1 MGRTFAAARGRRRP
15 RRAGRHRRDAEAE
28 AASLLRAGRVKVDT
42 GDLAGREANVIAG
55 APIVTVWLAALR
67 KTSRRAELRLVV
79 DRPGILYRPELT
91 LTRQG
96 SCIEGA

>member
-67 KTSRRAELRLVV
+67 KTSRRAELRLAV
-79 DRPGILYRPELT
+79 DQPGILYLN
-91 LTRQG
+91 QG
-96 SCIEGA
+96 PQRHS